1 MAAIGR
7 ENEGRLES
15 VGKERGK
22 VRGIAIE
29 GAVEVKGADVL
40 TKVVE
45 GRGGV
50 EVTKMWCNKWRKT
63 WWVNGLPEGWIWER
77 FGLHV

>member
-1 MAAIGR
+1 MAAIRR
-7 ENEGRLES
+7 EDEGRLES

-29 GAVEVKGADVL
+29 GAPVEVKGADVL

-45 GRGGV
+45 GRGSV
-50 EVTKMWCNKWRKT
+50 EVTKM
-63 WWVNGLPEGWIWER
+63 
-77 FGLHV
+77 

>member
-22 VRGIAIE
+22 VRGIAVE

-45 GRGGV
+45 GRGSV
-50 EVTKMWCNKWRKT
+50 EVTKMGCNKWRKT
-63 WWVNGLPEGWIWER
+63 
-77 FGLHV
+77 

>member
-22 VRGIAIE
+22 VRGVAVE

-50 EVTKMWCNKWRKT
+50 EVTKM
-63 WWVNGLPEGWIWER
+63 
-77 FGLHV
+77 

>member
-7 ENEGRLES
+7 ENEGRWES

-22 VRGIAIE
+22 RRGSAIE
-29 GAVEVKGADVL
+29 GAVEVLKGADVL

-45 GRGGV
+45 GRRSV
-50 EVTKMWCNKWRKT
+50 EVTKM
-63 WWVNGLPEGWIWER
+63 
-77 FGLHV
+77 